1 VSGWQRAHA
10 PPPDEE
16 QGDWLARCDE
26 VEPDP
31 SLRFATCLILYAP
44 APTFDEAARELGP
57 ALGRVVE
64 AFGGRTLTFLHAW
77 PGGRW
82 PTRRRTPPVLA
93 EAGRAFREMG
103 AGKGFD
109 GGIRV
114 ESTAAGDVI
123 APLMR
128 IVRMDMGYGQV
139 FLAPDRG
146 PFAASLCQYGN
157 LHVDVYA
164 RRAVELIREA
174 AISAGLAEWTDG
186 ICDERW
192 ERGGAIPGRSLWLGA
207 RAPRGRG

>member
-1 VSGWQRAHA
+1 
-10 PPPDEE
+10 
-16 QGDWLARCDE
+16 

-31 SLRFATCLILYAP
+31 SLRFATCLVLFAP

-77 PGGRW
+77 RSGRW
-82 PTRRRTPPVLA
+82 PSRRRSPPVLA

-114 ESTAAGDVI
+114 EAPSAGDVI

-128 IVRMDMGYGQV
+128 IVRMDVGYGQV
-139 FLAPDRG
+139 FLVPDRG
-146 PFAASLCQYGN
+146 PFVASLCQYGN

-164 RRAVELIREA
+164 RRAVEPIREA
-174 AISAGLAEWTDG
+174 AIFAGLAEWTDG

-192 ERGGAIPGRSLWLGA
+192 ETGGAIPGRAISLGA
-207 RAPRGRG
+207 PPTARGA